1 MTTSS
6 SAGRVSAGDSIRAMN
21 PRTQLIYVSA
31 AITFGL
37 GLLGLVNPIFTATML
52 GLDIVDPRGL
62 SQVRATFGMLHLA
75 LGALIVR
82 GPLPRPGAGVYL
94 RVSALLVVAVAVGR
108 LLSIALD
115 GAVTLLNLLFLASET
130 VALLGI
136 VLAWL
141 DPGRRRT
148 SPVSEA

>member
-1 MTTSS
+1 
-6 SAGRVSAGDSIRAMN
+6 MN
-21 PRTQLIYVSA
+21 VRSQLIYVSA

-37 GLLGLVNPIFTATML
+37 GLLGLVNPIFTANML

-82 GPLPRPGAGVYL
+82 GSLQRPGAGVYL
-94 RVSALLVVAVAVGR
+94 RVTALLIGAVAVGR

-115 GAVTLLNLLFLASET
+115 GALTLLNLLFLVSET
-130 VALLGI
+130 VALAGV

-141 DPGRRRT
+141 DPERRRPNPT
-148 SPVSEA
+148 PTA

>member
-1 MTTSS
+1 
-6 SAGRVSAGDSIRAMN
+6 MN
-21 PRTQLIYVSA
+21 VRSQLIYVSA

-37 GLLGLVNPIFTATML
+37 GLLGLVNPIFTASML

-82 GPLPRPGAGVYL
+82 GSLQRPGAGAYL
-94 RVSALLVVAVAVGR
+94 KVTALLVGAVAVGR
-108 LLSIALD
+108 LLSIVLD
-115 GAVTLLNLLFLASET
+115 GALTLL
-130 VALLGI
+130 

-141 DPGRRRT
+141 DPERRRPNPT
-148 SPVSEA
+148 PTA

>member
-1 MTTSS
+1 
-6 SAGRVSAGDSIRAMN
+6 MN
-21 PRTQLIYVSA
+21 VRSQLIYVSA

-37 GLLGLVNPIFTATML
+37 GLLGLVNPIFTANML

-82 GPLPRPGAGVYL
+82 GSLQRPGAGVYL
-94 RVSALLVVAVAVGR
+94 RATALLIGAVAVGR

-115 GAVTLLNLLFLASET
+115 GALTLLNLLFLVSET
-130 VALLGI
+130 VALAGV

-141 DPGRRRT
+141 DPERRRPNPT
-148 SPVSEA
+148 PTA

>member
-1 MTTSS
+1 
-6 SAGRVSAGDSIRAMN
+6 MN
-21 PRTQLIYVSA
+21 VRSQLIYVSA

-37 GLLGLVNPIFTATML
+37 GLLGLVNPIFTASML

-82 GPLPRPGAGVYL
+82 GSLQRPGAGAYL
-94 RVSALLVVAVAVGR
+94 KVTALLVGAVAVGR
-108 LLSIALD
+108 LLSIVLD
-115 GAVTLLNLLFLASET
+115 GALTLLNLLFLVSET
-130 VALLGI
+130 VALAGI

-141 DPGRRRT
+141 DPERRRPNPT
-148 SPVSEA
+148 PTA